1 MKKDRYK
8 TKEQLINEIQE
19 LRKRSTDLKG
29 LDTQS
34 QPAKEPSFILKE
46 ALRESEEQ
54 YRTLVEE
61 SFDGIFVQK
70 GPKIIFAN
78 HRLHT
83 MLGYPYGELQGLYH
97 WRVYHPDYQHITRE
111 RAQAQMRGEQA
122 IERYEVKLQR
132 KDGTSFDGE
141 IYAHAIMLGNEP
153 GIQVWVRDI
162 TDRKQAEKQLYNEKE
177 RFFTISE
184 NAPFGMIMIDKDGNF
199 IYVNSKFKEIF
210 GYDLNDIPDGRT
222 WFRKAYPDPE
232 YRHTVVSA
240 WIDDLKERKVGEKRP
255 REFIVTCK
263 DGTKK
268 IIELISVQLE
278 TGEYI
283 TSCEDITGHK
293 QAEEALQQSEEKHRV
308 LIETTDTGYL
318 ILDAQGRVIDANK
331 EYIRLTGYGALEEIL
346 GRGVVEWTAPYDLER
361 NAAEVKRCVEQG
373 YVRNL
378 EIDYI
383 NRSGQI
389 TPIELNATVLGSG
402 YSARILLL
410 CRDITDRRRTEQ
422 KLKESEEKYRNIF
435 EHAVEGIFQSTPE
448 GKFLS
453 VNFAMA
459 KMYGYTSPEE
469 MVNSITD
476 IGTQYYVDPKRR
488 IEFIHLLDTQGI
500 VEGFELETY
509 RKDGSK
515 IWVSENVR
523 AVQDGEGKLLYYEG
537 TIEDITEQ
545 KQAVEALRTLEELES
560 SVLSAIPHAVIGLK
574 ERKIIFAN
582 NAVETVFGWKP
593 EELIGKNTR
602 VLYRTEEEYK
612 EIGQHFY
619 PVLEKQQIYSED
631 FPCRRKDGKD
641 MLCRVSTS
649 RIGESLKERQIV
661 VMYEDITE
669 QKQAQMLLHE
679 SEEKY
684 RSIVEYA
691 MEGIYQT
698 TRGGQLIMGNKSFL
712 QMLGY
717 DSFEELTESIRDI
730 GKQLYVEPG
739 QREEL
744 MRMLDKQNVVS
755 GFETQLYRKD
765 GSAIWV
771 SFKVRTVRDSGGNM
785 LYNEGTMEDI
795 TYRKQAEESIRQN
808 IDRLRKAIGGTI
820 DVIAMAVEVRDP
832 YTSGHQRR
840 VSSLGRSIAKKMD
853 LSQEVTDGIR
863 MAGVIH
869 DLGKISIPAEILSM
883 PRKLTELEFGLIK
896 THPQIGYDMLKD
908 IEFPYPI
915 AQMVLQHHERL
926 DGSGYPQGLKN
937 EDIILE
943 AKILAVADVVEAIA
957 SHRPYRP
964 ALGMDIA
971 LKEIIQNK
979 GILYDPQ
986 VVEVCVKLFENNG
999 FKFE

>member
-70 GPKIIFAN
+70 GPKIIFSN

-83 MLGYPYGELQGLYH
+83 MLGYPYGELQGLDH

-111 RAQAQMRGEQA
+111 RAQARMRGEQA

-141 IYAHAIMLGNEP
+141 IYAHATMLGNEP

-162 TDRKQAEKQLYNEKE
+162 TDRKKAEEALRESEEKYRNVVE
-177 RFFTISE
+177 RANDGITIIQDTIVKYLNSRMVEMWGGNVEEILGTPFTNYVHPDELSKVVDRHKRRMAGEDVTPIYE
-184 NAPFGMIMIDKDGNF
+184 TVLRRKDG
-199 IYVNSKFKEIF
+199 SKVYAELNAGVITFQGKPA
-210 GYDLNDIPDGRT
+210 DL
-222 WFRKAYPDPE
+222 
-232 YRHTVVSA
+232 V
-240 WIDDLKERKVGEKRP
+240 
-255 REFIVTCK
+255 
-263 DGTKK
+263 
-268 IIELISVQLE
+268 IIR
-278 TGEYI
+278 
-283 TSCEDITGHK
+283 DITERK
-293 QAEEALQQSEEKHRV
+293 QAEEALEQSEEKHRV

-402 YSARILLL
+402 YSARILSL

-422 KLKESEEKYRNIF
+422 KLKESEKKYRNIF

-453 VNFAMA
+453 VNLAMA

-488 IEFIHLLDTQGI
+488 IEFRHLLDTQGI
-500 VEGFELETY
+500 VEGFELEAY

-523 AVQDGEGKLLYYEG
+523 AVQDEEGKLLYYEG
-537 TIEDITEQ
+537 TIEDITKQ
-545 KQAVEALRTLEELES
+545 KQAVEALRTLEDLES

-619 PVLEKQQIYSED
+619 PVLEKQQTYSED

-744 MRMLDKQNVVS
+744 MRILDKQNVVS

-771 SFKVRTVRDSGGNM
+771 SFKVRTVRDSKGNL

-915 AQMVLQHHERL
+915 ARIVLQHHERL
-926 DGSGYPQGLKN
+926 DGSGYPLGLKN

-986 VVEVCVKLFENNG
+986 VVEACVKLFENNG